1 MTNDPKQIGQSAQS
15 SASALRATEAS
26 PPTQPMETCWNII
39 GVYGDGRCPEL
50 RQFIHCRNCPVY
62 SRAGLALLDRPLSA
76 EYREEW
82 SAHFAREKQSS
93 PPGRI
98 STVLFRTESEWFAL
112 PTHAFQEVAE
122 QRQIH
127 SLPHRRQGVVV
138 GLANIRGELVICASL
153 NRLLGL
159 EKSSPDDGQQT
170 AFKRLLVV
178 SW

>member
-1 MTNDPKQIGQSAQS
+1 M
-15 SASALRATEAS
+15 
-26 PPTQPMETCWNII
+26 
-39 GVYGDGRCPEL
+39 
-50 RQFIHCRNCPVY
+50 
-62 SRAGLALLDRPLSA
+62 LDRPLSA

-159 EKSSPDDGQQT
+159 EKSVPDDGQQT

-178 SW
+178 SWEGQRLAFVVDEVHGIQRFQAQELKPAPATVAKSNPTFTQGVFSWQRHTVGFLDADSLFSTLNRSLT